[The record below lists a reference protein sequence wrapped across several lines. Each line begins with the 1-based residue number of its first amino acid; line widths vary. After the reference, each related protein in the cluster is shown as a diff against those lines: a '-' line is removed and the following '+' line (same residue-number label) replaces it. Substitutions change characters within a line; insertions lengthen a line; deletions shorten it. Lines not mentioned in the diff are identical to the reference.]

1 MYEPPNENWPT
12 LEQVHSD
19 PYYGKL
25 EGGMLG
31 FSQSIKR
38 KINPGDPIRSWKY
51 SFIFHIELL
60 RINPYLM
67 TIPPIKRIFGN
78 FHEVLQK
85 YPVLKEY
92 RECVIRELD
101 PDYYIKLR
109 KITHRKWKIIKAST
123 KLLSL
128 HQRAV
133 LTANHPERLK
143 EIGAFDDIY

>member
-1 MYEPPNENWPT
+1 MYKQPNENWPT
-12 LEQVHSD
+12 LEEVHSD
-19 PYYGKL
+19 PDYGKL

-31 FSQSIKR
+31 FTMSIKR
-38 KINPGDPIRSWKY
+38 KINPGDPIRAWNY

-67 TIPPIKRIFGN
+67 TIPPIKRIFSN

-85 YPVLKEY
+85 SPSLKEY

-101 PDYYIKLR
+101 PDYYVKLR
-109 KITHRKWKIIKAST
+109 KITKIKWTILKASV
-123 KLLSL
+123 KMLSL

-133 LTANHPERLK
+133 IRANNPERLK
-143 EIGAFDDIY
+143 ELGYFEL

>member
-1 MYEPPNENWPT
+1 MYKPPNENWPT

-19 PYYGKL
+19 PDYGKL

-31 FSQSIKR
+31 FKLSIKR
-38 KINPGDPIRSWKY
+38 KINPGDHIRSWNY

-67 TIPPIKRIFGN
+67 SIPGIKRIFGN

-101 PDYYIKLR
+101 PDYYVKLR
-109 KITHRKWKIIKAST
+109 KITKIKWKILKAST

-133 LTANHPERLK
+133 VTANNPERMFARGEF
-143 EIGAFDDIY
+143 EI